1 MIFKR
6 FLRRNYILAAGEMT
20 MSRLYDLKQ
29 KVEEIIE
36 RKGLDPIKTKGA
48 ISLKVGVVLSIIRE
62 STPDDPEKYPSHP
75 GGLFQ

>member
-1 MIFKR
+1 
-6 FLRRNYILAAGEMT
+6 

-62 STPDDPEKYPSHP
+62 STPDDPEKIEKLINAAEEILGEKIS
-75 GGLFQ
+75 